1 MVKRSDNHTTG
12 VPREER
18 EREGSQIR
26 DTAKRDHKRGQHQD
40 KELIVPGGINT
51 KKNTPMPNVV
61 KPKTKW
67 HIKRKTNQKT
77 RE

>member
-12 VPREER
+12 VPQEER
-18 EREGSQIR
+18 EKA
-26 DTAKRDHKRGQHQD
+26 AKSEILPRDHKRGQHQD

-67 HIKRKTNQKT
+67 YIKRKTNQKT